1 MQEKVTL
8 DQLMELLS
16 EDDRAVFAKLATR
29 LKSAN
34 GDINQLSSSELKIIQ
49 QMEQKYADQFSQVNS
64 NVDLSIQDVSA
75 GKETS
80 QMKSSNLESL
90 DLLQTPFADKVRQLL
105 ARDLKDSFPKEADAA
120 QFAFNNKWLPA
131 DLKEPA
137 MVANLFEEFKQ
148 DISEA
153 NQWREELVGLD
164 SDKTMA
170 VGLTW
175 FMVIFQLNQRLNS

>member
-1 MQEKVTL
+1 MQEKITL
-8 DQLMELLS
+8 DQLMKLLS
-16 EDDRAVFAKLATR
+16 EDDRAIFAQLASKL
-29 LKSAN
+29 KDIN
-34 GDINQLSSSELKIIQ
+34 GDINQLSASELTTIQ
-49 QMEQKYADQFSQVNS
+49 QMEQKYAEQFSAVNNGDVLTVQDFSSDQENLQANS
-64 NVDLSIQDVSA
+64 N
-75 GKETS
+75 TP
-80 QMKSSNLESL
+80 ESL

-105 ARDLKDSFPKEADAA
+105 ARDLKDSFPKEAEAA

-131 DLKEPA
+131 DLKDPV
-137 MVANLFEEFKQ
+137 MVANIFDQFKQ